1 MIAVLASRLD
11 AAAQELVQA
20 WSGADAGLL
29 SAEDLCTAG
38 WRYRVG
44 DPGHGTM
51 VVAGRRVSIRR
62 LRAVVTRRPAVAAE
76 ELQHIDPSD
85 RDYLAAEVNAFLV
98 AWLSALPRPVL
109 NRPTPTSLDGP
120 AWGPL
125 HWAAAAARAD
135 VPWTDA
141 TDATAGPADDV
152 LVCGNRCLGARSR
165 GDAATARRLAR
176 AAGVELLGLRMRNG
190 RVCAVSRR
198 PELASG
204 ERREM
209 VLDYLVSR
217 HRATS
222 RAA

>member
-1 MIAVLASRLD
+1 MV
-11 AAAQELVQA
+11 
-20 WSGADAGLL
+20 GAGAGLL
-29 SAEDLCTAG
+29 EREDLCTAG

-125 HWAAAAARAD
+125 Q
-135 VPWTDA
+135 
-141 TDATAGPADDV
+141 
-152 LVCGNRCLGARSR
+152 LGGGRR
-165 GDAATARRLAR
+165 ARRRSLDR
-176 AAGVELLGLRMRNG
+176 CDGGHRG
-190 RVCAVSRR
+190 TRR
-198 PELASG
+198 
-204 ERREM
+204 
-209 VLDYLVSR
+209 
-217 HRATS
+217 
-222 RAA
+222 